1 MAKPGPTTQS
11 KRNRER
17 SKQERQQE
25 KAEKRSQR
33 KELRK
38 ERGRLA
44 SEGIDPD
51 LAGIVPGPQRPA
63 SEEWN
68 H

>member
-1 MAKPGPTTQS
+1 MAKPGPTTQA

-25 KAEKRSQR
+25 KMIKRSQR

-38 ERGRLA
+38 ERGTLL
-44 SEGIDPD
+44 SDGIDPD
-51 LAGIVPGPQRPA
+51 LIGIFPGPQRPA
-63 SEEWN
+63 SEF
-68 H
+68 